1 MSIPL
6 VQSNNVNDINT
17 SLIAIRREL
26 NNNSGSSSMSDVNV
40 NVDVNYNVADVI
52 ESGNSLPV
60 TSNAVADA
68 LSYSTTEVNTG
79 KKWIDGKTIY
89 RIVVSGTTSIDGVNV
104 VADLS
109 SYNISEIVLLQQVYE
124 DIYFLQGN
132 YYSSGTNRLRCLIRK
147 SDLNVLIDA
156 YADVYYKVFIEYT
169 KTA

>member
-89 RIVVSGTTSIDGVNV
+89 SRVIMCTTALTFTPNQWTSLVSFANSIF
-104 VADLS
+104 AF
-109 SYNISEIVLLQQVYE
+109 I
-124 DIYFLQGN
+124 
-132 YYSSGTNRLRCLIRK
+132 
-147 SDLNVLIDA
+147 
-156 YADVYYKVFIEYT
+156 KVSI
-169 KTA
+169 TAIKPVIPLK